1 MGIIEHMDESLLSE
15 VSPAVERLRLAI
27 AARVQAEIAE
37 VEAIADLAAEHSWTT
52 HDEYDVIGQRP
63 VRLGADGTALVGEFL
78 PLEIAALKGI
88 SVGAATWLIRD
99 ILNLQHRHPHLWA
112 AVLRGAVPVYRAA
125 QLTTLAAGFE
135 LTGEQALAV
144 DAEVAP
150 KLGRVGWRRI
160 LELTRAA
167 ITRHAPNAVLAKSTS
182 ARSERFA
189 RVHPTDD
196 PTLAYLSARLD
207 TTDAANL
214 DHTLNRVADA
224 LSANGDNDTRDIRR
238 AKALGILAS
247 PERAT
252 ELLATGTDNQRGLPR
267 AVVHLHLSGS
277 DLNGEDG
284 VARAERL
291 GPLHV
296 QQLRHLLGH
305 SRVTLGRIVH
315 GDADAGVATY
325 EIPERIRDIVVARDR
340 YEIFPFSSRPAR
352 SQDLDHTNE
361 FDPTHAQGT
370 LQTRPGNLGPLS
382 RKAHRAKT
390 FGTWT
395 LNQPRPG
402 VFWWHSP
409 GGITYRVGPDGTSRM
424 AGDCSTVERAFR
436 WHLDCLRAPPR

>member
-1 MGIIEHMDESLLSE
+1 MDERVFEE
-15 VSPAVERLRLAI
+15 VAPAVERLRLAI
-27 AARVQAEIAE
+27 EARVHAEIAE
-37 VEAIADLAAEHSWTT
+37 AEAIADLAAEHSWST

-150 KLGRVGWRRI
+150 KLGHLGWRRI

-167 ITRHAPNAVLAKSTS
+167 ITRHAPEAVLATSTA

-189 RVHPTDD
+189 RVHQSDD

-207 TTDAANL
+207 TVDAATL
-214 DHTLNRVADA
+214 DHTLNQVADA
-224 LSANGDNDTRDIRR
+224 LATNGDDDSREVRR

-252 ELLATGTDNQRGLPR
+252 ELLSTGTDNQRGLPR
-267 AVVHLHLSGS
+267 AVVHLHLSGG

-305 SRVTLGRIVH
+305 SRVTLGRIVR

-325 EIPERIRDIVVARDR
+325 EIPERMRDVVVARDR

-352 SQDLDHTNE
+352 SQDLDHTDE
-361 FDPTHAQGT
+361 YRPDAHGT

-390 FGTWT
+390 FGTWH

-402 VFWWHSP
+402 IFWWHSP
-409 GGITYRVGPDGTSRM
+409 GGITYRVDPDGTTQLTGHYSL
-424 AGDCSTVERAFR
+424 VEY
-436 WHLDCLRAPPR
+436 HLRRLIDEYRAPP

>member
-1 MGIIEHMDESLLSE
+1 ML
-15 VSPAVERLRLAI
+15 
-27 AARVQAEIAE
+27 
-37 VEAIADLAAEHSWTT
+37 
-52 HDEYDVIGQRP
+52 GQRP

-135 LTGEQALAV
+135 LSGEQALAV

-167 ITRHAPNAVLAKSTS
+167 ITHVAPDVVVAKAAA
-182 ARSERFA
+182 ARSERFVH
-189 RVHPTDD
+189 VHPTDD

-224 LSANGDNDTRDIRR
+224 LGANGDDEPRDIRR

-247 PERAT
+247 PQRAA
-252 ELLATGTDNQRGLPR
+252 ELLATGSDNQRGLPR
-267 AVVHLHLSGS
+267 AVVHLHLTDTQLASA
-277 DLNGEDG
+277 DG

-291 GPLHV
+291 GPVHV

-305 SRVTLGRIVH
+305 SRVTLGRIVRT
-315 GDADAGVATY
+315 DAEPGVATY
-325 EIPERIRDIVVARDR
+325 EIPERVREAVIARDR
-340 YEIFPFSSRPAR
+340 YEVFPYSSRPAR
-352 SQDLDHTNE
+352 SQDLDHTQE
-361 FDPTHAQGT
+361 FDLTSPRAADSPGAA
-370 LQTRPGNLGPLS
+370 QTRPANLGPLS

-390 FGTWT
+390 FGAWR
-395 LNQPRPG
+395 LDQPRPG

-409 GGITYRVGPDGTSRM
+409 GGVTYRVSPKGTKQV
-424 AGDCSTVERAFR
+424 AGEAAGLEDLMLWHIDHWRALAR
-436 WHLDCLRAPPR
+436 